1 MRWEYRTR
9 YHKQHFACFQ
19 CRKAFKR
26 RWPSDYL
33 ARGDLDNRPF
43 ACPQCGQPMNDMGV
57 DFKAPP
63 RNARRQWLKVAVL
76 YSYDIRFDWDEVTGK
91 GPGPRPATL
100 SALEDYLVSL
110 GHAREEIRARIETVS
125 QSPSRHGSESKPPH
139 E

>member
-1 MRWEYRTR
+1 
-9 YHKQHFACFQ
+9 
-19 CRKAFKR
+19 
-26 RWPSDYL
+26 
-33 ARGDLDNRPF
+33 
-43 ACPQCGQPMNDMGV
+43 MNDMGV

-110 GHAREEIRARIETVS
+110 GHAREEIRTRIEKVRQALAQQDS
-125 QSPSRHGSESKPPH
+125 GSESAR